1 MLSSGGQVAFLVCL
15 AKVEKYSQ
23 SLENIKIDAKVG
35 EERAKMVAYEKAIFR
50 MHEPFEKMM
59 NNDSWHRAL
68 MKLQSLFDDIHEES
82 VQGLTL
88 SKRSEAS
95 MELLRDLEDGKNL
108 NRWLFLY
115 WRCVR
120 GRENALL
127 VCFYFLR
134 PCHKET
140 SKKRRH
146 G

>member
-1 MLSSGGQVAFLVCL
+1 MDVIFWRTGCFLVCL

-88 SKRSEAS
+88 SKRSVEYGTFCGTWK
-95 MELLRDLEDGKNL
+95 M
-108 NRWLFLY
+108 
-115 WRCVR
+115 
-120 GRENALL
+120 GRI
-127 VCFYFLR
+127 
-134 PCHKET
+134 
-140 SKKRRH
+140 
-146 G
+146 